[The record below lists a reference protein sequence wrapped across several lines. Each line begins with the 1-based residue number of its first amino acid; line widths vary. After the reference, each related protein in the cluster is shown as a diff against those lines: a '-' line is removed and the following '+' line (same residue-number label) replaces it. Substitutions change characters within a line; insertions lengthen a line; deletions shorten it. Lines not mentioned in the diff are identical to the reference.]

1 MFEDMATK
9 NHFGTEAQ
17 KCMAHGKKWKRYL
30 DLQHT
35 YIVGPESKNENFID
49 ILELWV
55 NFDPK

>member
-17 KCMAHGKKWKRYL
+17 KYMAHGKTWKRYFL
-30 DLQHT
+30 HS

>member
-17 KCMAHGKKWKRYL
+17 KYIAHGKIWKMYL
-30 DLQHT
+30 DFPT
-35 YIVGPESKNENFID
+35 YLYCGPESKNDNFID